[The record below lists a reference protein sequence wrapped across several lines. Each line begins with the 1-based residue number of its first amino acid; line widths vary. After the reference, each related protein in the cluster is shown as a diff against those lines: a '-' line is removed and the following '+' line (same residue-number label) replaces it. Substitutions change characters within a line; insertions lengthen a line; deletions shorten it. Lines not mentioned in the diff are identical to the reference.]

1 MAPKQ
6 AADSVPRK
14 RAATKP
20 PPREQLLAIRL
31 NTTPDVAA
39 QLGELQNKFAEVCN
53 AIAPVVRDTRCWNR
67 VALHHLVY
75 RSLRERFPELGS
87 QMICNAIYSV
97 SRTCRA
103 IFQAPASP
111 FNLVRLGSRPLPH
124 IRFAKQAPVY
134 FDRHTLSIRDGVVS
148 MLTLDGR
155 VRFQLSISE
164 ADEQRFR
171 QERLREIQL
180 CHQGDH
186 YELRFAFALDQ
197 DAATPAA
204 QRAARER
211 GALSELPEYVVLLD
225 DSQSDSPSQGDSQ
238 RARKTETVKELGEV
252 A

>member
-6 AADSVPRK
+6 AADSAPHK
-14 RAATKP
+14 RAGIKP

-31 NTTPDVAA
+31 NTTPAVAA
-39 QLGELQNKFAEVCN
+39 QLGELQSKFADVCN

-124 IRFAKQAPVY
+124 IRFEKEAPVY

-164 ADEQRFR
+164 ADELRFR

-180 CHQGDH
+180 CHQGDD
-186 YELRFAFALDQ
+186 YELRFAFAADS
-197 DAATPAA
+197 DAGTPASS
-204 QRAARER
+204 RAARER
-211 GALSELPEYVVLLD
+211 NTPSELPEYVVLLD
-225 DSQSDSPSQGDSQ
+225 DSHNTNANAGE
-238 RARKTETVKELGEV
+238 TETVKELGEV